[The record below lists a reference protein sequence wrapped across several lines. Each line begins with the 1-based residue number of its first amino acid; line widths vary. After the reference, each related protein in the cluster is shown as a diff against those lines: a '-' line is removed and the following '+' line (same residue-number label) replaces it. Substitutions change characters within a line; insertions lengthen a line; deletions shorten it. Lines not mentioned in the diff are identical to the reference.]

1 MKKAVIYARYSSDS
15 QTEQSIEGQ
24 LRVCKEYA
32 KNNNILVVDTYIDR
46 AMTGTNDMR
55 PDFQRMLK
63 DSAKHQ
69 WEIVLVYKLD
79 RFSRDKYETT
89 IHKHTLKENGV
100 KLMSAMENIP
110 DTPEGIIL
118 ESLLE
123 GMNQYYSAELAQKIN
138 RGLKESWSK
147 GQTTGGRTFFGYDV
161 IDKKCVI
168 NEYESSIVLEAFTK
182 YAQGYKARAIVA
194 IFKEKGYRRK
204 NGQYI
209 DENYLYRILRNIRY
223 TGIVEHQGVIYDKI
237 FPRIVSDELW
247 QAVSAITDD
256 NKIAPSRKKEIFDF
270 LLSGKLVCGNCK
282 HRMVGISGT
291 SHTGDSHY
299 YYACQAGRRKKVKCP
314 TKPIRKQYLE
324 DIVIDTTVKL
334 LSSVSIINE
343 LAQKIYDVHQNETA
357 DDTALKSLEQ
367 RRKEAL
373 RAQSNMIKA
382 IEQGIITEAT
392 KGRLTELE
400 TEINHLDFEIAKEKA
415 HNYAFL
421 TVEQI
426 EHYLSRFVFDN
437 PTDMKVRKFLINAF
451 VREVILYDDEVVI
464 TYNFTDSPEH
474 LKINKEQT
482 LREEQQIERAKS
494 SFSFDSGSTILAGS
508 PPQLKKMNP
517 ILSGSFSFRGL
528 CAAMPCR
535 LRREPLRAGAAFMR
549 VNSLT
554 SLLRKRCLLRT
565 PSSPPQLKKT
575 NPILSGS
582 FSFRGLCTA
591 MPCRLRREPLRAD
604 RKRREKQALAFAEIE
619 RSGHIQ
625 RLCDLSHECVAL
637 LLATNR

>member
-24 LRVCKEYA
+24 LRVCREYA

-63 DSAKHQ
+63 DSAKRQ
-69 WEIVLVYKLD
+69 WEVALVYKLD
-79 RFSRDKYETT
+79 RFSRDKYEMT

-100 KLMSAMENIP
+100 KLVSAMENIP
-110 DTPEGIIL
+110 DSPEGIIL

-168 NEYESSIVLEAFTK
+168 NEYEANIIREAFTK
-182 YAQGYKARAIVA
+182 YAQGYKARSIIE

-204 NGQYI
+204 NGAYI

-223 TGIVEHQGVIYDKI
+223 TGIVEHKGVIYDKI
-237 FPRIVSDELW
+237 FPRIISDELW
-247 QAVSAITDD
+247 QAVSSITDD
-256 NKIAPSRKKEIFDF
+256 NKLAPSRKKEIFNF

-291 SHTGDSHY
+291 SHTGDPHY
-299 YYACQAGRRKKVKCP
+299 YYACQAGRRKKVKCI
-314 TKPIRKQYLE
+314 TKPIRKQFIE
-324 DIVIDTTVKL
+324 DTVIDTTVKL
-334 LSSVSIINE
+334 LSSVSIISD
-343 LAQKIYDVHQNETA
+343 LANKIYTVHQNETS
-357 DDTALKSLEQ
+357 DNTALKSLEQ
-367 RRKEAL
+367 RRKEAV
-373 RAQSNMIKA
+373 RSQNNMIKA

-400 TEINHLDFEIAKEKA
+400 AEINHLDFEIAKEKA

-426 EHYLSRFVFDN
+426 EQYLSRFVFDN
-437 PTDMKVRKFLINAF
+437 TDDVKVRKLLINTF
-451 VREVILYDDEVVI
+451 VREVILYEDEIVI
-464 TYNFTDSPEH
+464 TFNFTDSPER
-474 LKINKEQT
+474 LKVNKEQVIQ
-482 LREEQQIERAKS
+482 EEKQIERAKS
-494 SFSFDSGSTILAGS
+494 SFSFNSGSTILAGS
-508 PPQLKKMNP
+508 PPFKKNRFDTICVRP
-517 ILSGSFSFRGL
+517 FFFADREIFPFRKQVSE
-528 CAAMPCR
+528 PCR
-535 LRREPLRAGAAFMR
+535 S
-549 VNSLT
+549 V
-554 SLLRKRCLLRT
+554 KRHFCEALFLFVFCYGT
-565 PSSPPQLKKT
+565 KG
-575 NPILSGS
+575 LS
-582 FSFRGLCTA
+582 T
-591 MPCRLRREPLRAD
+591 
-604 RKRREKQALAFAEIE
+604 E
-619 RSGHIQ
+619 R
-625 RLCDLSHECVAL
+625 
-637 LLATNR
+637 

>member
-24 LRVCKEYA
+24 LRVCKDYA
-32 KNNNILVVDTYIDR
+32 KANNILVVDTYIDR
-46 AMTGTNDMR
+46 AMTGTNDLR

-168 NEYESSIVLEAFTK
+168 NEYEGSIVLEAFTK
-182 YAQGYKARAIVA
+182 YAQGYKARAIVE

-223 TGIVEHQGVIYDKI
+223 TGIVEHKGVIYDKI
-237 FPRIVSDELW
+237 FPRIISDELW
-247 QAVSAITDD
+247 RAVSSITDD

-270 LLSGKLVCGNCK
+270 LLSGKLVCGHCK

-334 LSSVSIINE
+334 LSSVSVISE

-373 RAQSNMIKA
+373 RAQNNMIKA

-474 LKINKEQT
+474 LKVNKEQT

-494 SFSFDSGSTILAGS
+494 SSSFDSGSTILADS
-508 PPQLKKMNP
+508 PPLQ
-517 ILSGSFSFRGL
+517 SDRDSVAFFVVERRG
-528 CAAMPCR
+528 
-535 LRREPLRAGAAFMR
+535 
-549 VNSLT
+549 
-554 SLLRKRCLLRT
+554 
-565 PSSPPQLKKT
+565 SSPRPTARLH
-575 NPILSGS
+575 PSLRSCGRLLMSGRFFQS
-582 FSFRGLCTA
+582 V
-591 MPCRLRREPLRAD
+591 D
-604 RKRREKQALAFAEIE
+604 
-619 RSGHIQ
+619 SGWFGW
-625 RLCDLSHECVAL
+625 
-637 LLATNR
+637 